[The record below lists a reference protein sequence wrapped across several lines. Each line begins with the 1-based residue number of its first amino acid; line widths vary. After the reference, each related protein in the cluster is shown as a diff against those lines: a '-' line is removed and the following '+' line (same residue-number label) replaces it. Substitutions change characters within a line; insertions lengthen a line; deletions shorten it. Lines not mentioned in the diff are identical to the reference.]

1 MPAPTTMP
9 STTND
14 KMPAPS
20 TTTGQAPAA
29 TTTAK
34 SAETKN
40 GLRMADSATV
50 AVKFVTVK
58 PAGLMSSRLIGANV
72 YNNQQE
78 SLGEVADLV
87 IDDGNTI
94 TGVVVSVGGFL
105 GIGESY
111 VVMDP
116 STIVLSEKDG
126 TLRAYVDTSK
136 ETLESAPKFE
146 YKDKT

>member
-1 MPAPTTMP
+1 
-9 STTND
+9 
-14 KMPAPS
+14 
-20 TTTGQAPAA
+20 
-29 TTTAK
+29 
-34 SAETKN
+34 
-40 GLRMADSATV
+40 MADSATV